1 MPSAPPKPTLLLA
14 AIAAGMALL
23 VGLVGSSHR
32 AASPAPALGPL
43 TPWPVVEHRA
53 TRLAPPR
60 ALTAEEASAE
70 TPTAAPRTVEPAD
83 PAGDAPR
90 THLGGLVVR
99 PDGQPADGA
108 RVKLGQRLARCT
120 ADGRFQ
126 LRLDAGLEAEDL
138 IAHLPGFEPA
148 VLARFGASAS
158 PTYDVRITL
167 GPETRTLVGTLVDA
181 SGHALPG
188 WTVEL
193 DGPDVLRDHG
203 LREPVLTD
211 QEGRFSLPDV
221 PAYPQVVRAWREH
234 RERAAFSLP
243 TEPGDPGLTIVAGE

>member
-1 MPSAPPKPTLLLA
+1 MPTAPPKPTLLLV

-32 AASPAPALGPL
+32 AATPALVLAPL
-43 TPWPVVEHRA
+43 TPWPAGQRSA
-53 TRLAPPR
+53 TVLAPPR
-60 ALTAEEASAE
+60 ALTAEEVAA
-70 TPTAAPRTVEPAD
+70 AAPSVAPPAAERVEPAD
-83 PAGDAPR
+83 EAARAFLSGI
-90 THLGGLVVR
+90 VVR

-158 PTYDVRITL
+158 PTYEVRITL
-167 GPETRTLVGTLVDA
+167 GPETRALVGTLIDA

-203 LREPVLTD
+203 LRAAVLTD
-211 QEGRFSLPDV
+211 QEGRFTLPDV
-221 PAYPQVVRAWREH
+221 PAYPQVVRAWREN
-234 RERAAFSLP
+234 RERAAFSVP